1 MDEKILEEIKQKHLK
16 ADNTISLF
24 FIVIDTIYFIIIL
37 VILGCGFK
45 HFCSPKQ
52 MLFQMVLADIVYRI
66 LIIYINKF
74 EYSLLN
80 EIIFSFLSTLQ
91 FFLLNRILK
100 RLFRDEYY
108 DGGESLE
115 IKSPYIFSAVFLV
128 LTFTFNISKSLS
140 ILQCI
145 LAILCIFAYSYYIQ
159 SRITLFL
166 DNLEKKNVEIYCKNI
181 SKNLTYLIAMYFV
194 IYYGFKICNLF
205 IENQL
210 YYSYILMACDLF
222 KEVAKFFLF
231 GLMLLILNSFDKFIK
246 DEGIEVS
253 REKEGIY

>member
-24 FIVIDTIYFIIIL
+24 FIGIDTIYFIIIL

-115 IKSPYIFSAVFLV
+115 IKSPYIF
-128 LTFTFNISKSLS
+128 T
-140 ILQCI
+140 
-145 LAILCIFAYSYYIQ
+145 
-159 SRITLFL
+159 
-166 DNLEKKNVEIYCKNI
+166 
-181 SKNLTYLIAMYFV
+181 
-194 IYYGFKICNLF
+194 FKICNLF

-231 GLMLLILNSFDKFIK
+231 GLMLMILNSFDKFIK